1 MRNKVIY
8 KTVNLNG
15 VKIFYRESGNKNHPT
30 ILLFHGF
37 PASSHMY
44 RNLIEELADEYHI
57 IAPDFPGFGNSDQP
71 HPKEFEYT
79 FDNLANVMN
88 DFIENSKIIT
98 PLNMKYRS
106 RTEIVSMILEAA
118 NGGATKTR
126 IMYKAFLS
134 YAQLKEYLS
143 VLIENNLIEYLEG
156 IQTYK
161 TTEKGLNLLKMH
173 NEIGE
178 LLQTPIRESR
188 IQ

>member
-1 MRNKVIY
+1 
-8 KTVNLNG
+8 
-15 VKIFYRESGNKNHPT
+15 
-30 ILLFHGF
+30 
-37 PASSHMY
+37 
-44 RNLIEELADEYHI
+44 
-57 IAPDFPGFGNSDQP
+57 
-71 HPKEFEYT
+71 
-79 FDNLANVMN
+79 
-88 DFIENSKIIT
+88 
-98 PLNMKYRS
+98 MKYRS

-134 YAQLKEYLS
+134 YAQLREYLS
-143 VLIENNLIEYLEG
+143 ILIENNLIEYLEG
-156 IQTYK
+156 VQTYK